1 MRCYMLDTHRLDGIV
16 TITATSFQRVD
27 GQLVLRELSDDY
39 IVIGCQIPTF
49 DEILGRWRAYKTL
62 KQHTERLPLHTA
74 RRCRHSQ
81 LQCIPVAVKQV
92 FVRACQGMMSFV
104 HHNHPRYAIRLF
116 QIPDMPAE
124 PLDREHKDSYFGFQH
139 HFFLPIVQ
147 AESVQCLLHLF
158 YQFTAVCNNPHLTL
172 LVVIQK
178 SFHHRSHHVGLSRT
192 RRHLHDD
199 RVTFFIT
206 LLLAVMGYL
215 LRVQHVDDFLQH
227 LLLIIIKL
235 DFLHSK
241 EM

>member
-1 MRCYMLDTHRLDGIV
+1 MRCYMLDTHLLDGIV

-49 DEILGRWRAYKTL
+49 DKILGRWRAYKTL

-124 PLDREHKDSYFGFQH
+124 PLNREHTDSLVP
-139 HFFLPIVQ
+139 FLSPHSPGRICPVSAASALPVHGGVQ
-147 AESVQCLLHLF
+147 QS
-158 YQFTAVCNNPHLTL
+158 TPHPSRSYPET
-172 LVVIQK
+172 ISPPMPSRR
-178 SFHHRSHHVGLSRT
+178 SFP
-192 RRHLHDD
+192 
-199 RVTFFIT
+199 
-206 LLLAVMGYL
+206 YP
-215 LRVQHVDDFLQH
+215 
-227 LLLIIIKL
+227 
-235 DFLHSK
+235 
-241 EM
+241 